1 MRRIDNGR
9 VREGEGLEGWVGWGW
24 DKCKVGGLGWLGL
37 EFLGLAPSVCPSP
50 LPPPGRQGDIPYTSL
65 GEHRTPSTGTAH
77 YRESVGG
84 VTCRWGQQ

>member
-1 MRRIDNGR
+1 MGRIENGR
-9 VREGEGLEGWVGWGW
+9 VREGERGDWV
-24 DKCKVGGLGWLGL
+24 VLGWENARLFRLGL
-37 EFLGLAPSVCPSP
+37 SWSCPPGCAPP